1 MNDRNKILI
10 IENSIAITG
19 SLQAVLRTSIA
30 LRNKYEFIFILPAKS
45 QAAHLITENKFKLY
59 ERSLYELNKSFT
71 SILFYVPRL
80 IRSAYHVK
88 MIVRREGISIVHVN
102 DFYNLIMPLC
112 RLSGSRTCYLC
123 YVNFVPTRFPFLLR
137 KLWIGSHFLF
147 SSKVVAVSNYVLKQL
162 PLHKKIVCIP
172 NALPDESIG
181 QDTIMKKKEIILFLG
196 NFINGKG
203 QDLAIKAF
211 ATFAPLY
218 PRWKLKFVGGDM
230 GLKKNKVYKSDLQNI
245 AIKLGIEG
253 QIEMTGFAK
262 DVARE
267 YREAAISLNFS
278 LSESFSLTVQEAMFY
293 GCPIIATRSGGPS
306 ELIEDGYS
314 GLLVPLNDIE
324 KMSTAIHFLINNPA
338 ERERLRTN
346 AALSIRERFHKSKT
360 IDLLDQAYQDLLQT
374 C

>member
-1 MNDRNKILI
+1 M
-10 IENSIAITG
+10 
-19 SLQAVLRTSIA
+19 
-30 LRNKYEFIFILPAKS
+30 
-45 QAAHLITENKFKLY
+45 
-59 ERSLYELNKSFT
+59 
-71 SILFYVPRL
+71 
-80 IRSAYHVK
+80 
-88 MIVRREGISIVHVN
+88 
-102 DFYNLIMPLC
+102 
-112 RLSGSRTCYLC
+112 
-123 YVNFVPTRFPFLLR
+123 
-137 KLWIGSHFLF
+137 
-147 SSKVVAVSNYVLKQL
+147 
-162 PLHKKIVCIP
+162 CIP

-181 QDTIMKKKEIILFLG
+181 QDTIMEKKEIILFLG